1 MIQVMQIEYKVFPYP
16 KGDSIPY
23 DIGNSIP
30 AVQVQDETMKR
41 NKDMKQVESKYGKEN
56 VKWIPRS
63 RKHRYVYFNANKRR
77 RKELIQKL
85 NYEILPYPK
94 GNIKAIK
101 TVKQGEPTM
110 AERQISLYEL
120 EKITEE

>member
-41 NKDMKQVESKYGKEN
+41 NKEKNSQLTFE
-56 VKWIPRS
+56 
-63 RKHRYVYFNANKRR
+63 
-77 RKELIQKL
+77 ELIV
-85 NYEILPYPK
+85 E
-94 GNIKAIK
+94 
-101 TVKQGEPTM
+101 M
-110 AERQISLYEL
+110 
-120 EKITEE
+120 